1 MFLEIPFF
9 ILQWEFWKVNF
20 ISSVFSLE
28 SGYLLPSL
36 SSYATYDR
44 TSGSA
49 SFAILVITLQL
60 LGPLNLMYLLLPA
73 IKSMSQMLNLHFSME
88 SIFSYKV
95 LLPLFTAPP
104 LSLFL
109 PPTFFLDESLPLFYW
124 FLLDFMELQ
133 LPNFQH
139 SPQQH
144 LHKVVRD
151 LDLFILLHKTSQ
163 FSNLCSTTRLYSTH
177 LTFNH
182 PTKLK
187 LGLHGSI

>member
-28 SGYLLPSL
+28 PGYLLPSL

-73 IKSMSQMLNLHFSME
+73 VKSMSQMLNLHFSME
-88 SIFSYKV
+88 SIFAYKV
-95 LLPLFTAPP
+95 LH
-104 LSLFL
+104 FL
-109 PPTFFLDESLPLFYW
+109 LHPHFPFFSLPLFFW
-124 FLLDFMELQ
+124 MNPSHFFIDFFWILWNCSYQ
-133 LPNFQH
+133 TSSTPH
-139 SPQQH
+139 SN
-144 LHKVVRD
+144 
-151 LDLFILLHKTSQ
+151 I
-163 FSNLCSTTRLYSTH
+163 C
-177 LTFNH
+177 
-182 PTKLK
+182 TKW
-187 LGLHGSI
+187 